1 MDALYLIILLAL
13 YLATVGL
20 VAAID
25 RIGDGK

>member
-1 MDALYLIILLAL
+1 MDALYLILLLAL

-25 RIGDGK
+25 RIGEGK